1 MIGITMTTVL
11 QHLVFKEK
19 LEAKI
24 GESPEDLKVR
34 TNLGLRINRVT
45 NKAVFRKFNI
55 S

>member
-34 TNLGLRINRVT
+34 TNLVLRINRVT
-45 NKAVFRKFNI
+45 DKAVFRKFNI